1 MESDARPAQ
10 LPLPGGRPGATVRL
24 AVLVTGERRPKGRLG
39 RGAGDWTPITAV
51 LVEHPGAGTL
61 LVDCGLHP
69 SVAHEPAQL
78 GRSVTR
84 RIETRMERDQALDEQ
99 LRGRGTTVDA
109 VRVVVM
115 THLHA
120 EQASGASLFPEA
132 TFVLDR
138 REWTAAAAGEPG
150 YHARHV
156 DFPFDWRAIDYDD
169 PSIDAFETFG
179 RAADL
184 FGDGSVRLL
193 ATPGHSPGHQSVL
206 LRLAGGREALLCGDA
221 AVTRAELDGGDPP
234 GERPG
239 DEHLHRR
246 SRSELRRFAELT
258 PGALVIPGR
267 EPPPASPRR

>member
-1 MESDARPAQ
+1 MESDPRPAR
-10 LPLPGGRPGATVRL
+10 LPLAGGQPGAAVRL
-24 AVLVTGERRPKGRLG
+24 AVLAVGERRALGRLG
-39 RGAGDWTPITAV
+39 RGSGEWTPVLCV
-51 LVEHPGAGTL
+51 LVEHPGAGTI

-78 GRSVTR
+78 GRSAVR
-84 RIETRMERDQALDEQ
+84 RIETRMERSQALDEQ
-99 LRGRGTTVDA
+99 LRGRGLTPEQ
-109 VRVVVM
+109 VRVVIM

-138 REWTAAAAGEPG
+138 REWAAAAASEAG

-156 DFPFDWRAIDYDD
+156 DFPFDWRTVDYED

-179 RAADL
+179 RAADV

-206 LRLAGGREALLCGDA
+206 LRLPGGREALLCGDA
-221 AVTRAELDGGDPP
+221 AATRAELAGAEPP
-234 GERPG
+234 AERPA

-246 SRSELRRFAELT
+246 SGSELRRFVDLT
-258 PGALVIPGR
+258 PGALVVPGR
-267 EPPPASPRR
+267 EPPPRR